1 MLTLQNFLDQRRT
14 HEEFERLQLL
24 FFVEASIREMVAP
37 ACLVIL
43 SPLAAGTFFGIQAVL
58 LLVVKMLIVAMP
70 GALVASLLLVVR
82 PP

>member
-1 MLTLQNFLDQRRT
+1 M
-14 HEEFERLQLL
+14 
-24 FFVEASIREMVAP
+24 EASIREMVAP

-43 SPLAAGTFFGIQAVL
+43 SPLAAGTFFGVQAVL